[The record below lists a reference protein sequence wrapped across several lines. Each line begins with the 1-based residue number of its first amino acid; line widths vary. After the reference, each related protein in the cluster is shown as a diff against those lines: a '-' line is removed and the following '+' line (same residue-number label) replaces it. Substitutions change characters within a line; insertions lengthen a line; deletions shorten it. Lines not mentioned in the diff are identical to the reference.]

1 MLYTEAPRCE
11 RSTLTREEV
20 ERTEISDIPAYLEKA
35 HNAALIAEI
44 KRGIRRRRMR
54 ESGRAQGDADGDFD
68 ARISSVT
75 DEPHTHPH
83 TDANTQDTASVTI
96 PAVRFNL
103 FSTHACHPAE
113 PECYCRAKPPGPMTC
128 TLNPCVHLHSESCFL
143 PDSESFA
150 LDSHLLVSALTRRP
164 RRLIRRRGAS
174 GAGHGGGAPRGDG
187 PRHRPRALAQAAPRS
202 APAHPALSESRLP
215 SPAPQLLMYGPKNP
229 RSLSESRLPS
239 PAPVRVDAAFPGHP
253 PEPHQASGD
262 APSLVHA
269 GTRASFKGLCE
280 GDGGSA
286 ANGRD
291 A

>member
-164 RRLIRRRGAS
+164 RRLIRRRDAS

-187 PRHRPRALAQAAPRS
+187 PRHRPRALAQVAPRS
-202 APAHPALSESRLP
+202 APAHPA
-215 SPAPQLLMYGPKNP
+215 
-229 RSLSESRLPS
+229 LSESRLPS

-253 PEPHQASGD
+253 PEPHPGQRRPAQPAAMHHRWCTPAPGPASRGCARVTEG
-262 APSLVHA
+262 APPTVEMRSMC
-269 GTRASFKGLCE
+269 TCRQ
-280 GDGGSA
+280 SA
-286 ANGRD
+286 
-291 A
+291 